1 MANLIIAGGNR
12 RERSKTL
19 LQRLEEGAGRR
30 WLVAVPC
37 GLPHDM
43 PDGIHGIG
51 LNDLDGALDAVAR
64 VQPGDTLAVESVD
77 HWAMGVSEPIPNPEN
92 NLNVARW
99 NARAADAARKRAR
112 FRHAMQALP
121 DGVAV
126 MMTASTLEAAARLLG
141 AFPMG
146 VSCIGCE
153 RVDLD
158 RRLALRPGMAA

>member
-37 GLPHDM
+37 GLLHDM

-77 HWAMGVSEPIPNPEN
+77 YWAMGASEPIPNPDN
-92 NLNVARW
+92 NPNVARW
-99 NARAADAARKRAR
+99 NAMAVTAARKRAR

-158 RRLALRPGMAA
+158 RRLTLRPGMAA

>member
-1 MANLIIAGGNR
+1 
-12 RERSKTL
+12 
-19 LQRLEEGAGRR
+19 
-30 WLVAVPC
+30 
-37 GLPHDM
+37 M

-51 LNDLDGALDAVAR
+51 LNDLDGALDAAGR
-64 VQPGDTLAVESVD
+64 VRSGDTLAVESVD
-77 HWAMGVSEPIPNPEN
+77 YWAMGASEPIPNPDN
-92 NLNVARW
+92 NPNVARW
-99 NARAADAARKRAR
+99 NAMAVTAARKRAR

-121 DGVAV
+121 DGVTV
-126 MMTASTLEAAARLLG
+126 MMTASTLDSAARLLG

>member
-19 LQRLEEGAGRR
+19 LRRLEGGAGRR

-43 PDGIHGIG
+43 PDGIRGIG
-51 LNDLDGALDAVAR
+51 LNDLDGALDAVAHVR
-64 VQPGDTLAVESVD
+64 PGDTLAVESVD
-77 HWAMGVSEPIPNPEN
+77 YWCMGVSEPIPNPEN
-92 NLNVARW
+92 NPNVARW
-99 NARAADAARKRAR
+99 NAQAANAARKRAR
-112 FRHAMQALP
+112 FRHAMQSLP
-121 DGVAV
+121 GGVAV
-126 MMTASTLEAAARLLG
+126 MMTASTLEAAERLLG

-153 RVDLD
+153 RMDLD
-158 RRLALRPGMAA
+158 RRTALRPGMAA